1 MPRALGRNPAAAV
14 RDPAPFLPGRE
25 GSGEGWAKIL
35 PKTQKNR
42 LHRSVG
48 GFWHAVGMSTSE
60 MPSATLQKNGNTA
73 HPGCQVKNHA
83 AKRPVKPSR
92 LYGPQRCDK
101 ILTPGVRRSR
111 QSAARRAARAKKAP
125 GREAQKGGPKG
136 RRAPGQEPPGP
147 KPEGAARGGPGNPRK
162 ANTAQPA
169 DARRAPKGSPKQRKG
184 EPESRAGSERPRKR
198 ESAPSGRAPTPGG
211 TGRGPDEARSKR
223 KAQRRGANS
232 PDRVRDSGGGCAAP
246 ERPSDAKSGAAGR
259 EVRISAPD

>member
-1 MPRALGRNPAAAV
+1 MPRAWGRNPAAAV

-83 AKRPVKPSR
+83 AKRPVKPLR

-111 QSAARRAARAKKAP
+111 QSAARRAARAQKSP
-125 GREAQKGGPKG
+125 GARSAKR
-136 RRAPGQEPPGP
+136 RRAAPTRPGAGAAT
-147 KPEGAARGGPGNPRK
+147 PEARRAGQGGTRRPAHGEQAQPAAKQGRPTEARRQARASQRAARGASARRSAK
-162 ANTAQPA
+162 
-169 DARRAPKGSPKQRKG
+169 ARRAAERR
-184 EPESRAGSERPRKR
+184 SRGAW
-198 ESAPSGRAPTPGG
+198 PGG
-211 TGRGPDEARSKR
+211 
-223 KAQRRGANS
+223 
-232 PDRVRDSGGGCAAP
+232 
-246 ERPSDAKSGAAGR
+246 
-259 EVRISAPD
+259 